1 MGRQV
6 IITESDKQ
14 RILSLYGLIN
24 EETTTSIVGNVVSN
38 YVMSAGFANYNESK
52 NPIEGVEVILST
64 IENGYLIKKQNTT
77 KTDSDGKFKFLNLN
91 FTTNIL
97 ITIPE
102 FNNFKKLEKK
112 IKTIKPNVENNF
124 GDLVLTIKEDVITKK
139 PTSSDLS
146 PCGDFKSTKDLYY
159 GYGDGPLDNG
169 SGWDPSNITISKPI
183 IMALRSVVLQYFKA
197 NVNVN
202 ANIEEV
208 IDAITKIKNKLVYEI
223 VCNENINVFGG
234 SQNFVVVKVT
244 KDELDNFILDLM
256 SQDNDTTPEATIQI
270 DFESIPFKEALQ
282 RSWDFDRKIFLLVGL
297 TSDDNTKETIKKL
310 NSSKSN
316 VELLNSSS
324 YLPLY
329 YQVDRSDSD
338 HYMAASEPLNINTY
352 PTVVV
357 LKASKDPKTNYI
369 KDCINTLIKIDGV
382 SNDFTSIDDL
392 KL

>member
-1 MGRQV
+1 MGKQV

-24 EETTTSIVGNVVSN
+24 EETTTSIVGKVVSN
-38 YVMSAGFANYNESK
+38 YVMSAGFVNYNERK

-77 KTDSDGKFKFLNLN
+77 KTDSDGKFKFKNLN

-124 GDLVLTIKEDVITKK
+124 GDLVLTIKEDVIIKK

-146 PCGDFKSTKDLYY
+146 PCGDFKSTKNLYY
-159 GYGDGPLDNG
+159 GYGDGIVTGVD
-169 SGWDPSNITISKPI
+169 WDPNNLTLSKPI
-183 IMALRSVVLQYFKA
+183 IMALRSVVLQYFKD
-197 NVNVN
+197 NENVN

-208 IDAITKIKNKLVYEI
+208 TDAFTKVKNKLVYEI
-223 VCNENINVFGG
+223 VCNQKIKNALVD
-234 SQNFVVVKVT
+234 QNFVVVKVT
-244 KDELDNFILDLM
+244 KDELDKFILDLM

-297 TSDDNTKETIKKL
+297 NSDDNTKETIKKL
-310 NSSKSN
+310 NESKSN
-316 VELLNSSS
+316 VELLNSSK
-324 YLPLY
+324 YITLY
-329 YQVDRSDSD
+329 YQVDRTNED

-382 SNDFTSIDDL
+382 SNDFASLNDL